1 MNYSIS
7 QFSRMLGVSVDS
19 LRHYERCGLLHP
31 HINPQNGYRTYT
43 DADALQVFH
52 IRMCRGLNMSIPQ
65 IAELSGPDSFEREQ
79 EFLRSEMDRLNAQMM
94 RLQLLQN
101 RYKARLHA
109 TQRVRQTGRVSAVAL
124 PPVFHLFY
132 GDFPQE
138 GGREA
143 ESMLRTWTEAMP
155 FTSFLLMLELPEVLS
170 GGPIRPKLGLSA
182 RLNTIEEFS
191 LPIRPPARMRMGG
204 PGVQMPVALK
214 DPFSISR
221 ETLSPMFS
229 FAREQG
235 WEISG
240 DVSCIVDDLEYR
252 PDGMYCYLFL
262 RFPVRTDK
270 K

>member
-1 MNYSIS
+1 
-7 QFSRMLGVSVDS
+7 
-19 LRHYERCGLLHP
+19 
-31 HINPQNGYRTYT
+31 
-43 DADALQVFH
+43 
-52 IRMCRGLNMSIPQ
+52 
-65 IAELSGPDSFEREQ
+65 
-79 EFLRSEMDRLNAQMM
+79 
-94 RLQLLQN
+94 
-101 RYKARLHA
+101 
-109 TQRVRQTGRVSAVAL
+109 
-124 PPVFHLFY
+124 
-132 GDFPQE
+132 
-138 GGREA
+138 
-143 ESMLRTWTEAMP
+143 MLRTWTEAMP

-182 RLNTIEEFS
+182 RLNTIEGV
-191 LPIRPPARMRMGG
+191 LPAHPTPGPHAHGG

-221 ETLSPMFS
+221 ETLAPMFS

-270 K
+270 NERED